1 MLPEVEVDSAV
12 EKKYVFID
20 TTETKT
26 TPIFDSAEVTVQA
39 PVVEEAPQEEAEAD
53 TIEVDTTVYRW
64 NLVVA
69 SDSVKEWKELKSF
82 AYIKRMDSLLK
93 AEKEK
98 KEKQKVKE
106 TRSSSG
112 GSWLADVL
120 SSRSMELFLWIL
132 AGAFVLFVIYK
143 LFVTEGSFMRKSKNT
158 AVKTFKVEEEV
169 ITPESDLDRMIRES
183 VQQRNY
189 RLAVR
194 YHYLQTLHA
203 LAAKKYV
210 QLAADKT
217 NNDYIREIADF
228 NKQQDFAKLTLNYD
242 YVWYGEFEIDELI
255 YQKLKTAF
263 QSFNSTL

>member
-1 MLPEVEVDSAV
+1 MPEVEVDSAV
-12 EKKYVFID
+12 EKKYVYVD
-20 TTETKT
+20 TTEIQT
-26 TPIFDSAEVTVQA
+26 TPIFDSAVTVQA
-39 PVVEEAPQEEAEAD
+39 PVEEVVPEEEEED

-64 NLVVA
+64 DLVVA
-69 SDSVKEWKELKSF
+69 ADSVKEWKELKSF

-98 KEKQKVKE
+98 RVKEKVKE
-106 TRSSSG
+106 TSPSSSG
-112 GSWLADVL
+112 GSWLAGLL
-120 SSRSMELFLWIL
+120 SSRGMELFLWVL

-143 LFVTEGSFMRKSKNT
+143 LFVTEGSFMRKTKNPS
-158 AVKTFKVEEEV
+158 VKTFKVEEEV

-228 NKQQDFAKLTLNYD
+228 NRQQDFARLTLNYD

-263 QSFNSTL
+263 QSFNSTV